1 MQKIKNL
8 FNKGVAKV
16 NEVAT
21 RVMHGDSHFVAIVV
35 AIIVCI
41 AIAAVFRTE
50 ITNFVTNIITQATQE
65 AQNLF

>member
-8 FNKGVAKV
+8 FHKGVAKV
-16 NEVAT
+16 NKVVAK
-21 RVMHGDSHFVAIVV
+21 VMRGDSHFVAIVV